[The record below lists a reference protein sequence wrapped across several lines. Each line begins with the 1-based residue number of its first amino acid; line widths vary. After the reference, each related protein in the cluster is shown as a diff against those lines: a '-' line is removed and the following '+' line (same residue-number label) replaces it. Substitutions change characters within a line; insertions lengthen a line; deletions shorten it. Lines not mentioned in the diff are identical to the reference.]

1 MVTALHWFI
10 PQVNGRPCENFELLL
25 MGDEELKN
33 DFASSVNVLNNNLF
47 VVHDI

>member
-1 MVTALHWFI
+1 
-10 PQVNGRPCENFELLL
+10 

-47 VVHDI
+47 VVHDILKLLIYLLSNSYLYIV